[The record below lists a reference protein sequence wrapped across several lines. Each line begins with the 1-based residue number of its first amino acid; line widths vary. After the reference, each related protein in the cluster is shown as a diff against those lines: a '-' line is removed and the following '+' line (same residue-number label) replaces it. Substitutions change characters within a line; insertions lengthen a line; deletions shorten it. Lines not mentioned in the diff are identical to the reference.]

1 MKSPAVDSCAPYA
14 VCPAPGASPR
24 RLDLASD
31 PPSAPCL
38 GARPPSRA
46 PPMLAFGDA
55 AMWRRRRTSA
65 RDDAT
70 ARRDRARERARPAS
84 SRTRARE
91 DDARRARVR
100 GEMATKVQ
108 RIMTQP
114 IVRFDA
120 TRRRARRRD
129 RDATATRDATAPR
142 RDRDAR
148 LDASAT
154 STGRARTRIREFL

>member
-1 MKSPAVDSCAPYA
+1 
-14 VCPAPGASPR
+14 
-24 RLDLASD
+24 
-31 PPSAPCL
+31 
-38 GARPPSRA
+38 
-46 PPMLAFGDA
+46 MLAFGDA
-55 AMWRRRRTSA
+55 ASCGGGRRTSA

-70 ARRDRARERARPAS
+70 ARRDRARERARPVS

-148 LDASAT
+148 LDATAT